1 MDAGTIAVLVMTVI
15 FIGSIAGLEIHSRRQ
30 AARKGPATTNSSAEK
45 AAETQTPTNEEM
57 KKRR

>member
-1 MDAGTIAVLVMTVI
+1 MDAGTIAVLVMTAI

-30 AARKGPATTNSSAEK
+30 AARKDPATTNSTAEK
-45 AAETQTPTNEEM
+45 ETQTPTNEEL